1 MVAKAIMLNYAKG
14 NLVSVIKPVHGG
26 PEAGLRKVSCVPH
39 NLMLVAR
46 GSRGPYGD
54 PTLGPVG
61 PVRREAGGVC
71 REGH

>member
-1 MVAKAIMLNYAKG
+1 MGAKALYSAYIKE
-14 NLVSVIKPVHGG
+14 NLVSVIKPAHGG
-26 PEAGLRKVSCVPH
+26 PEAELRKVSGVPH

-54 PTLGPVG
+54 PKLGPVG